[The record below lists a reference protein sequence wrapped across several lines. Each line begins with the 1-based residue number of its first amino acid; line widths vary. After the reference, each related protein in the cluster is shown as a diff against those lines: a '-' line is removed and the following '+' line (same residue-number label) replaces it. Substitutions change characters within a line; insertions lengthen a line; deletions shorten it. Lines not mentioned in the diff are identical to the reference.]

1 MLVKIIMK
9 ILSNLF
15 GNGSKIK
22 YTEIG
27 VQKDNEILN
36 IKEYVDNGDVYSFN
50 EVKTNKI
57 WIDSNNVEHPIFRK
71 YITVGILTKNV
82 EKTVNSNTNI
92 NFFTDDIKGFY
103 YFSDFIVPVNFCNLG
118 SNYSNANCSYCFFDK
133 INQQFRVKTSYDGVT
148 NCYLIIE
155 YTKTTD

>member
-1 MLVKIIMK
+1 MLVKLIMK
-9 ILSNLF
+9 VLSNLL
-15 GNGSKIK
+15 GNNSKIK

-27 VQKDNEILN
+27 VQKDNKILN

-57 WIDSNNVEHPIFRK
+57 WIDSNNVEHPIYRK
-71 YITVGILTKNV
+71 YIEVGALTKNV
-82 EKTVNSNTNI
+82 EKTVDSNTNI
-92 NFFTDDIKGFY
+92 DFFTKDITGFY
-103 YFSDFIVPVNFCNLG
+103 NFSGFIVPINFSNLG
-118 SNYSNANCSYCFFDK
+118 TSYSNANYSYCFFDK
-133 INQQFRVKTSYDGVT
+133 TNQQFRVKTSYDAVT